1 MKANRKR
8 KWKSMSLKVQHLQLE
23 LEEREE
29 ALKAF
34 EEEFLSA
41 LSQIEVEEGPSAQPN
56 SPPPQVVSTS
66 PEDIIE
72 KEVPPEAPE
81 DMKTLWRAIA
91 VETHPDKT
99 GGDTEKEAVYK
110 RAAEAWKDR
119 KYGDLYR
126 IALELG
132 IDIPESETNWL
143 LLEEMEVNLQAQIDQ
158 KERSVLW
165 EWGNA
170 PPEKKDKILAF
181 YLASKGK
188 RVKRG

>member
-1 MKANRKR
+1 
-8 KWKSMSLKVQHLQLE
+8 MSLKVQHLQLE

-29 ALKAF
+29 ALKSF

-41 LSQIEVEEGPSAQPN
+41 LSQIEVEEGASTQPN
-56 SPPPQVVSTS
+56 GPRPQVVSTS

-99 GGDTEKEAVYK
+99 GGDTEKEAIYK

-132 IDIPESETNWL
+132 IDIPESETNWI
-143 LLEEMEVNLQAQIDQ
+143 LLEEMEGDLQAQIAQ

>member
-1 MKANRKR
+1 
-8 KWKSMSLKVQHLQLE
+8 MSLKVQHLQLE

-41 LSQIEVEEGPSAQPN
+41 LSQIEVEEGAPTQPN
-56 SPPPQVVSTS
+56 GPQPQVVSTS

-132 IDIPESETNWL
+132 IDIPESETNWI
-143 LLEEMEVNLQAQIDQ
+143 LLEEMEGDLQAQIAQ

>member
-41 LSQIEVEEGPSAQPN
+41 LSQIEVEEGAPTQSN
-56 SPPPQVVSTS
+56 SPQPQVVSTS

-81 DMKTLWRAIA
+81 DMKALWRAIA

-143 LLEEMEVNLQAQIDQ
+143 LLEEMEGDLQAQIAQ

-170 PPEKKDKILAF
+170 PPEKRDKILAF